1 MSSHYETIDQYI
13 RAYPGEVQERLDMLR
28 RLVHETVPEVEESI
42 SYQMPAFRYKGKIL
56 LYFAAYSNHIGVY
69 ATPRANEAYADQLAT
84 MGFKTSKGTIQLPFN
99 KPIPVELLCDIARFK
114 ASSIE
119 EDKKAGGKL

>member
-1 MSSHYETIDQYI
+1 
-13 RAYPGEVQERLDMLR
+13 MLR